1 MLNYAGLVDVSFPP
15 NPLETTKTRRQV
27 SARGRIFREYP
38 RLDLDLTGRID
49 WVWGMQH
56 SILTAYWIDAAVI
69 ESLLLLS

>member
-49 WVWGMQH
+49 WV
-56 SILTAYWIDAAVI
+56 
-69 ESLLLLS
+69 